1 MPDNP
6 KSAEKIRESR
16 AILRARYA
24 SLYDDVLGILA
35 KHDPIGI
42 AQVAKD
48 EYEPEVDT
56 ILQRLEGARLAF
68 DARRILHEE
77 FVQWFSI
84 DLAGSE
90 ENFEKMAREVWAAW
104 GRHRNG
110 PATEPPH
117 DHGP

>member
-1 MPDNP
+1 MPP
-6 KSAEKIRESR
+6 KRR
-16 AILRARYA
+16 
-24 SLYDDVLGILA
+24 SLDDVLRTA
-35 KHDPIGI
+35 
-42 AQVAKD
+42 
-48 EYEPEVDT
+48 
-56 ILQRLEGARLAF
+56 EGVLRASRVEHVFVGGVTVLAF

-90 ENFEKMAREVWAAW
+90 ENFGKMAREVWAAW

-110 PATEPPH
+110 PATELPH

>member
-1 MPDNP
+1 M
-6 KSAEKIRESR
+6 
-16 AILRARYA
+16 
-24 SLYDDVLGILA
+24 A

-110 PATEPPH
+110 PQPSYLTTT
-117 DHGP
+117 GLR